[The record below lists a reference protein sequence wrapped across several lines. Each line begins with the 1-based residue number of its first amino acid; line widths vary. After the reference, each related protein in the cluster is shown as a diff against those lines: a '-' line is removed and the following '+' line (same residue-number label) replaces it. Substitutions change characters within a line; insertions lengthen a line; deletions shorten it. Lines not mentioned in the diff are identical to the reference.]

1 MQCEPSRFCKSS
13 YRCSSYFTFLNI
25 YKMTLNIKNIL
36 NHNWYVKHEKVT
48 PYLVLL
54 QELTSLMSEFI
65 SSCDL
70 IYISVY

>member
-1 MQCEPSRFCKSS
+1 
-13 YRCSSYFTFLNI
+13 
-25 YKMTLNIKNIL
+25 MTLNIKNIL